1 MPMLAFPGCPSLT
14 RMIAMRVTNPYE
26 DQDAFISCTGRK
38 GSGKSTATLALCEDL
53 AKEIAFLRNKGE
65 PPEKFFNITHV
76 RSISEL
82 GALEMLS
89 GGALTQENSVFLLD
103 DTGVMWSARNF
114 QSPINKTLNS
124 ILQICR
130 VYKCI
135 IVANFILQSHIDIGA
150 RGMADFRMELSFKN
164 TKEEYAVFKF
174 YYLEQGVKRGKP
186 FEYKKYMKW
195 HGKRIV
201 QWVIGRPSEELT
213 ADYVLMRRGNTDGYI
228 AEAQQKMEEVLQ
240 KLGETEETK
249 RDKAMKNDK
258 RLRNYDIHPEILR
271 IQDQVIKMRGD
282 VTLSAREKTDTNI
295 ARAVKSTRHF
305 VGLVPK

>member
-1 MPMLAFPGCPSLT
+1 MMLAYPGCPSLT
-14 RMIAMRVTNPYE
+14 RLIAMRVTNPYE

-38 GSGKSTATLALCEDL
+38 GVGKSTATSAFCEDL
-53 AKEIAFLRNKGE
+53 ATEIATLRGKGE
-65 PPEKFFNITHV
+65 SPEKFFNINHV

-89 GGALTQENSVFLLD
+89 GGALTQENSIFLLD
-103 DTGVMWSARNF
+103 DTGTQWSARNF
-114 QSPINKTLNS
+114 QSPVNKTLNA

-130 VYKCI
+130 VYKCV

-150 RGMADFRMELSFKN
+150 RGMADFRMEMQFKN

-174 YYLEQGVKRGKP
+174 YYLEQGMKRNKP
-186 FEYKKYMKW
+186 YEYKKYMKW
-195 HGKRIV
+195 HGKRIT
-201 QWVIGRPSEELT
+201 QWIIGKPSQKFLK
-213 ADYVLMRRGNTDGYI
+213 DYVVMRRENTDVYI
-228 AEAQQKMEEVLQ
+228 TEAKQKMEEVME
-240 KLGETEETK
+240 KLNETEDTK

-271 IQDQVIKMRGD
+271 IQDTVIKMRGD

>member
-1 MPMLAFPGCPSLT
+1 MMLAYPGCPSLT
-14 RMIAMRVTNPYE
+14 RLIAMRVTNPYE

-38 GSGKSTATLALCEDL
+38 GVGKSTATSAFCEDL
-53 AKEIAFLRNKGE
+53 ATEIATLRGKGE
-65 PPEKFFNITHV
+65 SPEKFFNINHV

-89 GGALTQENSVFLLD
+89 GGALTQENSIFLLD
-103 DTGVMWSARNF
+103 DTGTQWSARNF
-114 QSPINKTLNS
+114 QSPVNKTLNA

-130 VYKCI
+130 VYKCV

-150 RGMADFRMELSFKN
+150 RGMADFRMEMQFKN

-174 YYLEQGVKRGKP
+174 YYLEQGMKRNKP
-186 FEYKKYMKW
+186 YEYKKYMKW
-195 HGKRIV
+195 HGKRIT
-201 QWVIGRPSEELT
+201 QWIIGKPSQKFLK
-213 ADYVLMRRGNTDGYI
+213 DYIVMRRENTDVYI
-228 AEAQQKMEEVLQ
+228 TEAKQKMEEVME
-240 KLGETEETK
+240 KLNETEDTK

-271 IQDQVIKMRGD
+271 IQDMVTKMRGD
-282 VTLSAREKTDTNI
+282 VNLSAREKTDTNI
-295 ARAVKSTRHF
+295 ARAVQSTRHF